1 MRMYVRGAVTS
12 NVTWATLLLLGV
24 LSVSTPLHGVSSIV
38 NNLYAMAV
46 FVSSGALETN
56 VTRL

>member
-12 NVTWATLLLLGV
+12 NVTQTALLVLGV
-24 LSVSTPLHGVSSIV
+24 LSVSLSLNGVSSIV

-46 FVSSGALETN
+46 FVATGALAAN